1 MLSTIASCC
10 QQFQIATNN
19 SEYLVTTVK
28 RYSQLRMLATVNSY
42 QQLLLITKK
51 DLIDTYKSSRNTS
64 S

>member
-1 MLSTIASCC
+1 MLSTIASSC
-10 QQFQIATNN
+10 QQFQIAANN
-19 SEYLVTTVK
+19 SEYLVTIVK

-51 DLIDTYKSSRNTS
+51 DVIDTYKSSRNTS